1 MRVTRILLPLLSA
14 LLLPACASDPMAA
27 NDPYTAAPFAW
38 CADEARAAA
47 SQPMPKDASSTQRQA
62 ARDFHMSKA
71 CQRAYEHKA
80 ELPFPVVPSRLP

>member
-1 MRVTRILLPLLSA
+1 MHPKRVLPLGVILMLAAS
-14 LLLPACASDPMAA
+14 ASDPMAA
-27 NDPYTAAPFAW
+27 NDPHVAAPFAW

-47 SQPMPKDASSTQRQA
+47 SQPMPKNATATQRQA

-80 ELPFPVVPSRLP
+80 ELPIPAVPSRLP